1 MEEKTEYTTY
11 TTTTTT
17 TTTTHQN
24 SSEISDS
31 KTEHEVVLDEKIDQM
46 SHHAASAHG
55 NATTIEKGQ
64 ESNEE
69 YDEHG
74 NQINF
79 VMSETE
85 TKLVRKLDYMYV
97 MPYIAVLNFLQFFDK
112 SALNYS
118 AVLGI
123 RETANLDLKQFSW
136 LGSIFYLGYLLF
148 QGPSMILIQKMRLR
162 MYIGTVI
169 ILWGI
174 VLLLTFLGHN
184 FSQLAALRF
193 LLGFFE
199 GGIYPCCIML
209 ISSLYRRKEQAGRI
223 GVVYIC
229 NGIALSFGGLIGYGI
244 GNMDGAGGLRAWQWI
259 MIILGAITIIFGII
273 SFLFMVDNPKSKVL
287 RLSSEEEKI
296 VDARMR
302 DNAVVR
308 SKEIKISHIY
318 ESLKEP
324 RFYIFCL
331 CSMLINF
338 QNSVLNTYSSL
349 ITKGF
354 GFTSLNAILL
364 TIPSGVTDCIFI
376 IIAVWYNRRYGNT
389 LYGACAFLFIA
400 IIGILLLVVI
410 PLAKAKLLGLYL
422 TWSYAAG
429 YVLLLVSV
437 ANNVAGYTKKIF
449 YSSSI
454 MVFYTFGNFIG
465 PFFMVESQA
474 PLFVGGMV
482 GCMVANAATIVL
494 FIYAR
499 WDMARENRKRIA
511 NPVEMEVTPD
521 MTDAENRN
529 FIYRL

>member
-1 MEEKTEYTTY
+1 MEAETKDYTTAR
-11 TTTTTT
+11 
-17 TTTTHQN
+17 QN
-24 SSEISDS
+24 CSEMSDS
-31 KTEHEVVLDEKIDQM
+31 KTVHFEGQSVHVDEKAG
-46 SHHAASAHG
+46 S
-55 NATTIEKGQ
+55 
-64 ESNEE
+64 SNEQ

-79 VMSETE
+79 TMSEVE
-85 TKLVRKLDYMYV
+85 IRLVRKLDYRFV
-97 MPYIAVLNFLQFFDK
+97 MPYIAILNFLQFFDK

-118 AVLGI
+118 GVLGI
-123 RETANLDLKQFSW
+123 MDTASLTFKQFSW

-148 QGPSMILIQKMRLR
+148 QGPSMILIQKLALKR
-162 MYIGTVI
+162 YIGSVI
-169 ILWGI
+169 ILWGL
-174 VLLLTFLGHN
+174 VLLMTFLGHT

-199 GGIYPCCIML
+199 AGIYPCCIVL

-223 GVVYIC
+223 GIVYIC
-229 NGIALSFGGLIGYGI
+229 NGIALGFGGLIGYGI
-244 GNMDGAGGLRAWQWI
+244 GSMDGAGGLRAWQWI
-259 MIILGAITIIFGII
+259 MIILGSVTILFGII
-273 SFLFMVDNPKSKVL
+273 SFFFMVDSPKASVL
-287 RLSSEEEKI
+287 GLTLEEEKV

-308 SKEIKISHIY
+308 SRQVKISHIY

-338 QNSVLNTYSSL
+338 QNSVLNTYSSI

-354 GFTSLNAILL
+354 GFTSLSAILL
-364 TIPSGVTDCIFI
+364 SIPSGITDCFFI
-376 IIAVWYNRRYGNT
+376 VVAVWYNRRYGNT
-389 LYGACAFLFIA
+389 LYGACAFLCTA

-410 PLAKAKLLGLYL
+410 PVAKAKLLGLYL
-422 TWSYAAG
+422 TWAYAAG
-429 YVLLLVSV
+429 FVLLLVSV
-437 ANNVAGYTKKIF
+437 ANNVAGYTKKVF

-482 GCMVANAATIVL
+482 GCMVANAATIIL

-499 WDMARENRKRIA
+499 WEMAKENRRRMA
-511 NPVEMEVTPD
+511 GSVEMEEVAPD
-521 MTDAENRN
+521 MTDVENKS